1 MSPRTSRRSPA
12 SNGTAACHPGLTSS
26 SSQCRLT
33 AMHPDATRLAD
44 DTASGD
50 PAVGLAAVAALRALL
65 ESLEQLQVSRAREQ
79 GWSWQQIAEALGVSK
94 QAVHKKYGGRGRL
107 SRRQA

>member
-1 MSPRTSRRSPA
+1 MRPE
-12 SNGTAACHPGLTSS
+12 
-26 SSQCRLT
+26 
-33 AMHPDATRLAD
+33 ATRLAD

-65 ESLEQLQVSRAREQ
+65 DSLEQLQVGQARDQ
-79 GWSWQQIAEALGVSK
+79 GWPWQQIAEALGVSK

-107 SRRQA
+107 SRRQP